1 MNALSRGFKA
11 IGDALSWDSINK
23 GFDDATKWIMQ
34 QVENTAKATYGG
46 KGTLSFTPQ
55 VTTPIKETVIPAV
68 EETIIPAVENAG
80 KTVIDGAN
88 NVIKTVTDTVGGV
101 SKYLPL
107 IGAGAIGLLLLS
119 RR

>member
-1 MNALSRGFKA
+1 MTALTDGFKA
-11 IGDALSWDSINK
+11 IGNALSWDSITK
-23 GFDDATKWIMQ
+23 GFDDASKWVMQ
-34 QVENTAKATYGG
+34 QVENTAKATYEG

-55 VTTPIKETVIPAV
+55 VTTPVKETVIPAV
-68 EETIIPAVENAG
+68 EEAG

-88 NVIKTVTDTVGGV
+88 NVIKTVTDTLGGAT
-101 SKYLPL
+101 KYLPL